1 MSIVYQRRGADY
13 LIEETDPE
21 DVLTP
26 EDMDDEQRLMMQSI
40 RDFAAR
46 EVEPVMDEVD
56 ARNIDVIRPLFKKAA
71 ELGIFMA
78 EVPEEYGGLELSV
91 LGIAGM
97 MESRSYLGGLSST
110 VFAHQGIGSLPLIN
124 FGTQAQVDKYL
135 HKLMH
140 GDMMAAFALTEP
152 SSGSD
157 AMNIKTTAV
166 LSDDGTHYVVNGS
179 KQFITNAGWADLFIL
194 FAKVDGTQFTAFLF
208 ESDSEGLTVMPNED
222 LLGIRGSS
230 VCGLMLDDVKIPV
243 ENVLGEIGKGHKVAM
258 CTLNLGRLKMATNCV
273 GGGKKA
279 LACATQYAAER
290 HQFGNALAEFGLIQ
304 YKLAEMAARL
314 YATQSM
320 AYRTAGLVYKTV
332 EAMPE
337 ESRKSIDAKLQVLSE
352 FAIECAMSK
361 VNGSE
366 MVNKLADDALQIH
379 GGYGYS
385 EEYAPAR
392 MFRDWRISRIYE
404 GTSEICRLSSMKTIL
419 KKSARGELNIGD
431 AIKAIEPVDKTDS
444 SEGRGGDLGALLEQ
458 IADLKSIYLYLL
470 GQILDRIGYEPLLD
484 NDKQQFLGSLAD
496 IAIEVFAAE
505 STVLR
510 VMKLQAHHSEEA
522 TKLPEALAKLYFEYA
537 ADRIRQEATEIST
550 ALFEGDELRAQL
562 RSLQGWLPL
571 PTRRIDLRNFV
582 AKSLVETQGVLPDFR
597 N

>member
-1 MSIVYQRRGADY
+1 MSIVYERRGADY
-13 LIEETDPE
+13 LIEETQPE

-40 RDFAAR
+40 RDFATQ
-46 EVEPVMDEVD
+46 EVDPVMDEID
-56 ARNIDVIRPLFKKAA
+56 ARNIDVVRPLFKKAA

-124 FGTQAQVDKYL
+124 FGTQEQVDKYL
-135 HKLMH
+135 DKLMQ

-157 AMNIKTTAV
+157 AMNIKTTAT
-166 LSDDGTHYVVNGS
+166 LSDDGAHFIVNGS

-194 FAKVDGTQFTAFLF
+194 FAKVDGTQFTAFLL
-208 ESDSEGLTVMPNED
+208 ERDSEGLSIMPNED

-230 VCGLMLDDVKIPV
+230 VCGMMMDDVKIPV
-243 ENVLGEIGKGHKVAM
+243 ENVLGEVGKGHKVAL

-279 LACATQYAAER
+279 LECAVKYAKQRQLFGHALSDFGLTQYK
-290 HQFGNALAEFGLIQ
+290 F
-304 YKLAEMAARL
+304 AEMAARL

-332 EAMPE
+332 EALPE
-337 ESRKSIDAKLQVLSE
+337 DSRKSIDARVQVLGE
-352 FAIECAMSK
+352 FAIECALSK
-361 VNGSE
+361 VHGTE
-366 MVNKLADDALQIH
+366 MVNQLADDALQIH

-392 MFRDWRISRIYE
+392 MFRDWRIARIYE
-404 GTSEICRLSSMKTIL
+404 GTSEVCRLSSMKTVL

-431 AIKAIEPVDKTDS
+431 AIKAVEPGGKRDS
-444 SEGRGGDLGALLEQ
+444 SEGLSGDLASMLTQ
-458 IADLKSIYLYLL
+458 VADLKRVYLYLL
-470 GQILDRIGYEPLLD
+470 GQILDKIGYEPLLD
-484 NDKQQFLGSLAD
+484 NDKQQFLSSLAD
-496 IAIEVFAAE
+496 IAIEIYASE

-510 VMKLQAHHSEEA
+510 VMKLRLHHSEEA
-522 TKLPEALAKLYFEYA
+522 TQLPEALTKLYFEYA
-537 ADRIRQEATEIST
+537 ADKIRQEATEIST

-562 RSLQGWLPL
+562 QSLQGWLPL
-571 PTRRIDLRNFV
+571 PSRRLDLRKYV
-582 AKSLVETQGVLPDFR
+582 SECLVESQGELPDFR

>member
-1 MSIVYQRRGADY
+1 MSIVYHRRGASY

-26 EDMDDEQRLMMQSI
+26 EDMDDESRMMMQAI
-40 RDFAAR
+40 RDFATQ
-46 EVEPVMDEVD
+46 EVEPVMDQID

-71 ELGIFMA
+71 DLGIFMA
-78 EVPEEYGGLELSV
+78 EVPEEYGGLELNV

-124 FGTQAQVDKYL
+124 FGTRAQVDQYL
-135 HKLMH
+135 DRLMR
-140 GDMMAAFALTEP
+140 GEMMAAFALTEP

-157 AMNIKTTAV
+157 AMNIKTTAT
-166 LSDDGTHYVVNGS
+166 LSEDGTHYILNGS

-194 FAKVDGTQFTAFLF
+194 FAKVDGTQFTAFLL
-208 ESDSEGLTVMPNED
+208 ERDSEGLSVLPNEN
-222 LLGIRGSS
+222 LLGIHGSS
-230 VCGLMLDDVKIPV
+230 VCGLALSDVKVPV
-243 ENVLGEIGKGHKVAM
+243 ENVLGEVGMGHKVAM

-279 LACATQYAAER
+279 LACAAQYAAER
-290 HQFGNALAEFGLIQ
+290 VQFGNPIADFGLTK

-332 EAMPE
+332 DALPE
-337 ESRKSIDAKLQVLSE
+337 ESRRSLQARTQVLGE
-352 FAIECAMSK
+352 FAIECALSK
-361 VNGSE
+361 VHGTE

-392 MFRDWRISRIYE
+392 MFRDWRVSRIYE
-404 GTSEICRLSSMKTIL
+404 GTSEVCRLSSMKTIL
-419 KKSARGELNIGD
+419 KKSARGELDMGA
-431 AIKAIEPVDKTDS
+431 AIKAVQPSGRPDS
-444 SEGRGGDLGALLEQ
+444 NEGLGSDLAALRDQVTE
-458 IADLKSIYLYLL
+458 LKQVFLYLL
-470 GQILDRIGYEPLLD
+470 GVALDEVGYEPLLD
-484 NDKQQFLGSLAD
+484 NDKQQFLSSLAD
-496 IAIEVFAAE
+496 IALEILATE

-510 VMKLQAHHSEEA
+510 VLKLRKHHSEEK
-522 TKLPEALAKLYFEYA
+522 TRLPEALARLYFEYA
-537 ADRIRQEATEIST
+537 AERIRHEATEVLT
-550 ALFEGDELRAQL
+550 ALYEGDDLRDQL
-562 RSLQGWLPL
+562 QILQGWLPL
-571 PTRRIDLRNFV
+571 PARRIDLRKFV
-582 AKSLVETQGVLPDFR
+582 SETIVEAGGALPEYR

>member
-1 MSIVYQRRGADY
+1 MSIVYQRRGASY

-21 DVLTP
+21 DVLPP
-26 EDMDDEQRLMMQSI
+26 EDMDDEQRLMMQTI
-40 RDFAAR
+40 RDFAAQ

-56 ARNIDVIRPLFKKAA
+56 ARNIEVIRPLFKKAA

-135 HKLMH
+135 DKLMQ
-140 GDMMAAFALTEP
+140 GEMMAAFALTEP

-166 LSDDGTHYVVNGS
+166 LSDDGNHYVVNGS

-208 ESDSEGLTVMPNED
+208 ERDSEGLTVMPNED

-230 VCGLMLDDVKIPV
+230 VCGLMLDDVKIPA

-290 HQFGNALAEFGLIQ
+290 QQFGNALADFGLIQ

-337 ESRKSIDAKLQVLSE
+337 DTRKSIDAKLQVLGE

-361 VNGSE
+361 VHGTE

-385 EEYAPAR
+385 EEYVPAR

-419 KKSARGELNIGD
+419 KKSARGELNVGE
-431 AIKAIEPVDKTDS
+431 AIKAVEPVDRTDS
-444 SEGRGGDLGALLEQ
+444 SEGLAGDLGALREQ
-458 IADLKSIYLYLL
+458 IADLKRIYLYLL
-470 GQILDRIGYEPLLD
+470 GQALDRIGYEPLLD

-496 IAIEVFAAE
+496 IAIEVYAVE

-522 TKLPEALAKLYFEYA
+522 TKLPESLARLYLEYA
-537 ADRIRQEATEIST
+537 SDRIRQEATEIST

-562 RSLQGWLPL
+562 RSIQGWLPL
-571 PTRRIDLRNFV
+571 PSRRLDLRKFV
-582 AKSLVETQGVLPDFR
+582 AESLVEAQGVLPDFR
-597 N
+597 I